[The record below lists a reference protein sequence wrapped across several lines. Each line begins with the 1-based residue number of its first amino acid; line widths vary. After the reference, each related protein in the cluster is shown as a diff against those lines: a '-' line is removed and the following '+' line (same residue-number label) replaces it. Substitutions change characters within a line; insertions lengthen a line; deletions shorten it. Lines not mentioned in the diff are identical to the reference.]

1 MQLEIIVMSK
11 AGGRGVNE
19 DACGFWT
26 TPEACFCAL
35 SDGLGGH
42 YGGDVASKL
51 AVQHALDWFR
61 ETPECSTRA
70 VEASLRAG
78 NFAIIREQQ
87 RDTRLK
93 HMRATAVILSIDT
106 RRSVAIWGHIGDS
119 RLYCFR
125 QGRIIEQTRDHS
137 VSQSMV
143 DAGYL
148 QPSELRASPGRS
160 KLLAALGN
168 EEQFNGDIISSPFP
182 LLPGDAFLLCTDGF
196 WEYVEEEDMER
207 MLRAAISAAD
217 WLKVLENQVI
227 ARGNKSQDN
236 YSAIAVWCSEP
247 GGAPQI
253 DSEHG
258 LAGRELIRSSA
269 TRA

>member
-26 TPEACFCAL
+26 TPEASFCAL
-35 SDGLGGH
+35 SDGVGGH
-42 YGGDVASKL
+42 HGGDVASKL

-61 ETPECSTRA
+61 ETPACSTRA

-78 NFAIIREQQ
+78 DLAILREQQ
-87 RDTRLK
+87 RNLRLK
-93 HMRATAVILSIDT
+93 HMRATAVILAIDT
-106 RRSVAIWGHIGDS
+106 RHNLAIWGHIGDS

-125 QGRIIEQTRDHS
+125 QGPIVEQTRDHS
-137 VSQSMV
+137 VSQSLV

-148 QPSELRASPGRS
+148 QPGELRTSPNRS
-160 KLLAALGN
+160 KLLAALGD
-168 EEQFNGDIISSPFP
+168 EGQFNAHIISSAFP
-182 LLPGDAFLLCTDGF
+182 LVPGDAFLLCTDGF
-196 WEYVEEEDMER
+196 WEYVEEDDMER
-207 MLRAAISAAD
+207 ILHASSSAAE

-227 ARGNKSQDN
+227 ARGNKIQDN

-247 GGAPQI
+247 GGAQEI
-253 DSEHG
+253 DSEDGWQSRMG
-258 LAGRELIRSSA
+258 LLERPGA
-269 TRA
+269 

>member
-1 MQLEIIVMSK
+1 MQLEILVLSK
-11 AGGRGVNE
+11 AGGREVNE
-19 DACGFWT
+19 DACGFWSS
-26 TPEACFCAL
+26 PEACFCAL

-61 ETPECSTRA
+61 TTSECSSRA

-78 NFAIIREQQ
+78 NLAVIREQ
-87 RDTRLK
+87 RSDPRLK

-106 RRSVAIWGHIGDS
+106 KRALAVWGHIGDS

-125 QGRIIEQTRDHS
+125 EGRIIRQTRDHS
-137 VSQSMV
+137 VLQSMV

-148 QPSELRASPGRS
+148 QPRELRDSPNRS

-168 EEQFNGDIISSPFP
+168 EEQFEVEVIPVAFP
-182 LLPGDAFLLCTDGF
+182 LIDGDVFLLCTDGL

-207 MLRAAISAAD
+207 LLRAAASAAD
-217 WLKVLENQVI
+217 WLKALENRVVL
-227 ARGNKSQDN
+227 RGHKGQDN
-236 YSAIAVWCSEP
+236 YSAIAVWCRDPGDATAEEP
-247 GGAPQI
+247 G
-253 DSEHG
+253 
-258 LAGRELIRSSA
+258 
-269 TRA
+269 